1 MEEKDQEAEGL
12 LSKGEIVSEPSDKWS
27 DYSNSS
33 LSQKYVEKDQ
43 MRTSGS
49 ILTAANV
56 AKLYVG
62 IAFISTS
69 KSVSQAGLYGSIVG
83 FIYVVLINLYCTR
96 LLIKTRNRFKKE
108 KIVDVCDLTAVLF
121 GEEYRIY
128 MSIFLSVNNGLFLV
142 CYAAFFGSQ
151 ID

>member
-12 LSKGEIVSEPSDKWS
+12 LNEERNQSDPSDKWS

-49 ILTAANV
+49 VITAANV

-62 IAFISTS
+62 IAFISTA
-69 KSVSQAGLYGSIVG
+69 KSVS
-83 FIYVVLINLYCTR
+83 
-96 LLIKTRNRFKKE
+96 
-108 KIVDVCDLTAVLF
+108 
-121 GEEYRIY
+121 
-128 MSIFLSVNNGLFLV
+128 
-142 CYAAFFGSQ
+142 
-151 ID
+151 

>member
-1 MEEKDQEAEGL
+1 
-12 LSKGEIVSEPSDKWS
+12 
-27 DYSNSS
+27 
-33 LSQKYVEKDQ
+33 
-43 MRTSGS
+43 MRTSGA

-56 AKLYVG
+56 AKLFVG
-62 IAFISTS
+62 ISFISTS
-69 KSVSQAGLYGSIVG
+69 KSVSQAGLYGSAVG
-83 FIYVVLINLYCTR
+83 FVYVVLINLYCTW

-128 MSIFLSVNNGLFLV
+128 MSIFLSITNGLFLV
-142 CYAAFFGSQ
+142 CYAVFFGSQ